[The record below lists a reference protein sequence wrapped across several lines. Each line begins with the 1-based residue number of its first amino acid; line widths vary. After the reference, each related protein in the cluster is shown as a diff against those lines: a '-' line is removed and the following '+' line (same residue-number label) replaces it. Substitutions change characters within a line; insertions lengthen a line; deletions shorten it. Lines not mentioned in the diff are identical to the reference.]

1 MAPFVSSDGRGP
13 FFRYVSKKTK
23 RRRGPTVAIAQR
35 IAVYDAMLDAWE
47 QQLTPDN
54 DELRRDIDD
63 LRAYRATLTN
73 LEPLQPIWLRRL
85 DRRPKVFQPREPSR
99 ESG

>member
-1 MAPFVSSDGRGP
+1 MT
-13 FFRYVSKKTK
+13 KKK
-23 RRRGPTVAIAQR
+23 KKRGPTATLAAR
-35 IAVYDAMLDAWE
+35 LAVYDAMLETWE
-47 QQLTPDN
+47 KQLTPDS

-85 DRRPKVFQPREPSR
+85 DRRPKVFQPREPSYAD
-99 ESG
+99 